1 MTTQNYVIRMYRK
14 KPLFYGWLLLDSNKR
29 PSVGS
34 ASNGHLILRF
44 STKEAARQYIIDN
57 KLKAHKFKWQCT
69 ILPETNLMADA
80 DYPAT
85 PIEKEMF
92 CIVDA
97 NGFNMFHDVA
107 KNMFFF
113 ADKEVGYIA
122 FDSLENAQNFVDQ
135 TKFEFPVTI
144 KTLKPETPKLSIA

>member
-1 MTTQNYVIRMYRK
+1 MTQNYVIRMYRK
-14 KPLFYGWLLLDSNKR
+14 KPHGVGWLLLDKQKR
-29 PSVGS
+29 PSIGP
-34 ASNGHLILRF
+34 ASNGHLISRF
-44 STKEAARQYIIDN
+44 ATKEGARKYIIDN
-57 KLKAHKFKWQCT
+57 KLKTHKWQCT
-69 ILPETNLMADA
+69 ILPETSLMADA

-85 PIEKEMF
+85 PIQNEMF
-92 CIVDA
+92 CIVDP

-122 FDSLENAQNFVDQ
+122 FDSHENAQKFVDQ

-144 KTLKPETPKLSIA
+144 KTLKPEQPKLSIA